1 MGIGAVV
8 HIEREGIENIDILR
22 KRHPGAH
29 RIGEKLIVH
38 GGIAGLLRKEIVLIR
53 HNAIVN
59 VRARTGKIRF
69 IYGGKPLRRV
79 PDEIGIH
86 RIIELCEMPAGCIYA
101 VIIELPQDIPGEKCL
116 ERAEAVP
123 QRELVER
130 ILFKGGHIRPV
141 RHRRGAQR
149 RALGELSPLGERV
162 GPVRRQDRREQKAR
176 KKESR
181 ERKRENISDLLH
193 AAPPQNRK

>member
-1 MGIGAVV
+1 M
-8 HIEREGIENIDILR
+8 
-22 KRHPGAH
+22 
-29 RIGEKLIVH
+29 
-38 GGIAGLLRKEIVLIR
+38 
-53 HNAIVN
+53 
-59 VRARTGKIRF
+59 
-69 IYGGKPLRRV
+69 
-79 PDEIGIH
+79 PDEIGID
-86 RIIELCEMPAGCIYA
+86 RIIKLCEIPFGCIHT
-101 VIIELPQDIPGEKCL
+101 VVVPLPQNISGEKRL